1 MDKIK
6 YLEEHHHIT
15 QSIIGLVSI
24 QTTIEGVKEVLDKWK
39 PQLNDLSVQRYMAV
53 CAEQGI
59 EWEEVKDMFT
69 FTKEGNK

>member
-24 QTTIEGVKEVLDKWK
+24 QTTIEGVKSVLDKWK
-39 PQLNDLSVQRYMAV
+39 PQLNELSIKRYKAV
-53 CAEQGI
+53 CTEQGV
-59 EWEEVKDMFT
+59 EWEEVKHMFS
-69 FTKEGNK
+69 FGEE

>member
-1 MDKIK
+1 MDKLK
-6 YLEEHHHIT
+6 YLEEHHQIT

-24 QTTIEGVKEVLDKWK
+24 QTTIEGVKAVLDKWK

-59 EWEEVKDMFT
+59 DWEEVKDIFT
-69 FTKEGNK
+69 FSKEKQ